1 MNESEKYIKSRFPN
15 VNLHDITKG
24 KICLSTGQ
32 LKKIIEQDKRSN
44 EYFFIKCEK
53 KLIKKKGQSLDFYDV
68 TMIMDKVQKRE
79 SVQLNK
85 IKISGN
91 LGNLGNLDIKAQM
104 KSLEEKVENLEQ
116 QVFLLKS
123 KQSEEENSSFVTF
136 KPKQSMNIEEKIK
149 NIEEVIKN
157 IEEELK
163 NIEEKLEFDDYLLK
177 DMLKG
182 YSCDEVNILLK
193 ETEENTK
200 SFKER
205 IKNLEKRQ
213 TDMDKII
220 NYFKDKIKEEKKDK
234 EDKEDRD
241 NE

>member
-1 MNESEKYIKSRFPN
+1 MNESEKYIKSRFLN

-53 KLIKKKGQSLDFYDV
+53 KLIEKQGKSLDFYDV

-85 IKISGN
+85 IKIS
-91 LGNLGNLDIKAQM
+91 GNLGNLDIKAQM

-123 KQSEEENSSFVTF
+123 KQSEEENSSFITF
-136 KPKQSMNIEEKIK
+136 KPKQSMNIEEK
-149 NIEEVIKN
+149 IKN

-177 DMLKG
+177 GILNG

-193 ETEENTK
+193 ETEENSK

-205 IKNLEKRQ
+205 IENLEKRQ

-234 EDKEDRD
+234 EDKEDRGD

>member
-15 VNLHDITKG
+15 VNLHDITKL
-24 KICLSTGQ
+24 KICLTTGQ

-53 KLIKKKGQSLDFYDV
+53 KLIEKQGQSLDFYDV

-85 IKISGN
+85 IKIS
-91 LGNLGNLDIKAQM
+91 GNLGNLDIKAQM

-123 KQSEEENSSFVTF
+123 KQSEEENSSFITF
-136 KPKQSMNIEEKIK
+136 KPKQSMNIEEK
-149 NIEEVIKN
+149 IKN

-193 ETEENTK
+193 ETEENSK
-200 SFKER
+200 SFKQR
-205 IKNLEKRQ
+205 IENLEKRQ
-213 TDMDKII
+213 PDMEKII

-234 EDKEDRD
+234 EEEKDKEDRGD

>member
-53 KLIKKKGQSLDFYDV
+53 KLIEKQGQSLDFYDV

-123 KQSEEENSSFVTF
+123 KQSEEENSSFITF
-136 KPKQSMNIEEKIK
+136 KPKQSMNIEEK
-149 NIEEVIKN
+149 IKN

-193 ETEENTK
+193 ETEENSK
-200 SFKER
+200 SFKQR
-205 IKNLEKRQ
+205 IENLEKRQ

-234 EDKEDRD
+234 EEEKDKEDRGD

>member
-53 KLIKKKGQSLDFYDV
+53 KLIEKQGKSLDFYDV

-123 KQSEEENSSFVTF
+123 KQSEEENSSFITF

-149 NIEEVIKN
+149 NIEEK
-157 IEEELK
+157 LK

-193 ETEENTK
+193 ETEENSK

-205 IKNLEKRQ
+205 IENLEKRQ

-234 EDKEDRD
+234 EEEKDKEDRGD

>member
-1 MNESEKYIKSRFPN
+1 MNESEKYIQSRFPN

-44 EYFFIKCEK
+44 EYFFIKCER
-53 KLIKKKGQSLDFYDV
+53 KLIKKQGQSLDFYDV

-123 KQSEEENSSFVTF
+123 KQSEEENSSFITF

-149 NIEEVIKN
+149 NIEEKIKN
-157 IEEELK
+157 IEEE
-163 NIEEKLEFDDYLLK
+163 LEFDDYLLK

-193 ETEENTK
+193 ETEENSK
-200 SFKER
+200 SFKQR
-205 IKNLEKRQ
+205 IENLEKRQ

-234 EDKEDRD
+234 EEEKDKEDRGD